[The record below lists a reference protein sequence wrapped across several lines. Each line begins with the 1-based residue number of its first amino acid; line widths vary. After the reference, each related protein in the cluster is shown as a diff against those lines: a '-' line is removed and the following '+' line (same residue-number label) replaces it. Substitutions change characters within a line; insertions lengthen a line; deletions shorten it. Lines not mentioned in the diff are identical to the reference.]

1 MMTNVVV
8 RQRGQVT
15 IPDDV
20 RNMVA
25 WLSEG
30 SAVGL
35 EMVEKEMLILRPHV
49 LANTKIFDWNKIL
62 NKINLSRSFKGRNG
76 DLSTFIIEDRS
87 NH

>member
-35 EMVEKEMLILRPHV
+35 EMVEKEMLVLRPH
-49 LANTKIFDWNKIL
+49 AKINARKFSWEDVSK
-62 NKINLSRSFKGRNG
+62 KINLARSFKGQNG
-76 DLSTFIIEDRS
+76 DLSGFIIEDRN

>member
-35 EMVEKEMLILRPHV
+35 EMVEKEMLILRPQAIV
-49 LANTKIFDWNKIL
+49 TTKGFDWDKIL
-62 NKINLSRSFKGRNG
+62 NKINLSRSFKGKNG
-76 DLSTFIIEDRS
+76 DLSSFIIEDRS

>member
-35 EMVEKEMLILRPHV
+35 EMVEKEMLILRPH
-49 LANTKIFDWNKIL
+49 TKAIVKKFSWNEISK
-62 NKINLSRSFKGRNG
+62 KINLARSFKGQNG
-76 DLSTFIIEDRS
+76 NLSGFIIEDRK